1 MKKTSVE
8 TFACV
13 RVVFT
18 FVNPPNRVLYLLTFS
33 ETSVFMESGFL
44 ILLLPIV
51 FLECKSKFVFIYSLS
66 VIFFFN
72 RRTLLSVLTDSHSVT
87 PVIYIFSLH

>member
-1 MKKTSVE
+1 MQLVPYAQYPCLSFKFCPVKKTSVE

-66 VIFFFN
+66 IIFFF
-72 RRTLLSVLTDSHSVT
+72 
-87 PVIYIFSLH
+87 